1 MFSKR
6 SEHKPKYSHSG
17 RLVIKV
23 IIKIKEFFMKAKL
36 NKENE

>member
-1 MFSKR
+1 MFSN
-6 SEHKPKYSHSG
+6 SSVHKSKYSPSG

-36 NKENE
+36 NKEN